1 MMKARNV
8 QCIICLV
15 ILLLCTN
22 HAWASDWIFYGAL
35 NIGNE
40 YYDKSSVKNVNKNI
54 IRVWTKT
61 LYNDVGKLKNY
72 SALKELDK
80 APVNPY
86 ILSHE
91 MVLFEIDCLNA
102 KIKVSSKR
110 ICDKRGNIV
119 SSEPQS
125 HEKWKAILSGSNFER
140 LKNEV
145 CSAENHSNII
155 KK

>member
-1 MMKARNV
+1 MKARNV
-8 QCIICLV
+8 QGVICLA
-15 ILLLCTN
+15 ILFLLTSQ
-22 HAWASDWIFYGAL
+22 AWAAEWVFYGAS
-35 NIGNE
+35 NIGNG
-40 YYDKSSVKNVNKNI
+40 YYDKISVKIVNKNI
-54 IRVWTKT
+54 VQVWTKT

-72 SALKELDK
+72 SVLKGVKK

-91 MVLFEIDCLNA
+91 MVLFEMDCLNA

-110 ICDKRGNIV
+110 ICDKRGNVI

-125 HEKWKAILSGSNFER
+125 HEKWQVILSGSNFER

-145 CSAENHSNII
+145 CSVENHSNI
-155 KK
+155 KKK

>member
-1 MMKARNV
+1 MKARNV
-8 QCIICLV
+8 QFVICLV
-15 ILLLCTN
+15 ILFLLTSQ
-22 HAWASDWIFYGAL
+22 ARAADWIFNGAS

-40 YYDKSSVKNVNKNI
+40 YYDKSSVKIVNKNI
-54 IRVWTKT
+54 VQVWTKT

-72 SALKELDK
+72 SVLRGMKN

-91 MVLFEIDCLNA
+91 MALFEIDCLNA

-110 ICDKRGNIV
+110 ICDKRGNVIA
-119 SSEPQS
+119 SEPQS
-125 HEKWKAILSGSNFER
+125 REKWKAILPGSNFER

-145 CSAENHSNII
+145 CKAENHSNI
-155 KK
+155 KKK

>member
-1 MMKARNV
+1 MKARNV

-15 ILLLCTN
+15 ILLLFAS
-22 HAWASDWIFYGAL
+22 HAWAAEWMLYGTSTV
-35 NIGNE
+35 GNG
-40 YYDKSSVKNVNKNI
+40 YYDKSSVIIVNRNI
-54 IRVWTKT
+54 IRVLTKT

-72 SALKELDK
+72 STLKGMKK

-110 ICDKRGNIV
+110 ICDKRGNVV

-145 CSAENHSNII
+145 CSVENHSNI
-155 KK
+155 KKK